1 MRSVWLA
8 KATLTLFLIETGV
21 RVSSAQKLRLRQV
34 DFDSKTVRELWTK
47 RTKFQDFALSPEMA
61 AVLRFHVTVNE
72 VSDRV
77 FDRDVKTLWRW
88 VRDMG
93 ELAGVR
99 VHPHK
104 LRHTFATILLEATG
118 DLQLV
123 QQAMG
128 HANVSTTTRYTMRT
142 DDKLRKELGKAWKHM
157 RAPYRR

>member
-1 MRSVWLA
+1 
-8 KATLTLFLIETGV
+8 
-21 RVSSAQKLRLRQV
+21 
-34 DFDSKTVRELWTK
+34 
-47 RTKFQDFALSPEMA
+47 MA